1 MIFGISGTKRT
12 VRNREVSVRRGLT
25 VFKSRIFD
33 SCMVQN
39 QLQNVVDACLKPLLL
54 SSRLHNMLVLKG

>member
-1 MIFGISGTKRT
+1 MQ
-12 VRNREVSVRRGLT
+12 

-39 QLQNVVDACLKPLLL
+39 QLQNVVDACLKPLRL
-54 SSRLHNMLVLKG
+54 SSSALHAGFKRLKLYN